1 MGTTSTL
8 PAFARTSGR
17 RIAQKFDPWL
27 GGRGP
32 NPGLDVQGIFAD
44 AVRHHMAG
52 RLEDAVAGYKRVLF
66 LKPGYAEVHNN
77 LGVALAAQGRVAE
90 AMSRYEHVLALN
102 PRHAGAHHN
111 LGILL
116 AAQGRMDDAVAHY

>member
-32 NPGLDVQGIFAD
+32 NPVLDVQGIFAD
-44 AVRHHMAG
+44 AVRHHRAG

-77 LGVALAAQGRVAE
+77 LGVALAAQGRIEEAVARYKCALSLHPDSAE
-90 AMSRYEHVLALN
+90 AN
-102 PRHAGAHHN
+102 N
-111 LGILL
+111 TLG
-116 AAQGRMDDAVAHY
+116 